1 MASSPVK
8 FFSVFLA
15 VSVIG
20 WVVFTFAA
28 RLLAWFLSRVL
39 RASVVFRVAGF
50 NCLRDVTI
58 KFSKGPLESVS
69 IGEIKLSFR
78 KSLVKLS
85 FGVLSKDPKV
95 QLLISDLEIVTRS
108 SSRSKKTSKP
118 SKPRSTGKGKWLIT
132 SSMARLLSVSV
143 ADLMIKVPDGAVD
156 IKELKVDTFK
166 IAGPNHI
173 LGVKLHILPLNVHL
187 GDFGLITDPVGSGN
201 QLDTFQSDQASLSS
215 SEKFLAPF
223 VCEDLL
229 VICEFG
235 HEKERGVK
243 IVNLELKCGDVTAN
257 IDERFFY
264 KKHAKPENNGFS
276 ENAGDAIAGTSSTKQ
291 SSKSKSILPALKKQ
305 MLAFPDKV
313 SFSLPKL
320 DVKFTHLGEGLSVD
334 NNVMGI
340 HFTSTKSLPQD
351 DLEEATP
358 HFDVQI
364 VLSEIHL
371 VREGSSS
378 LLEVLKVAV
387 VASLDVSLDPL
398 LPIRAEIDAKLGGTQ
413 CNLMLSRL
421 MPWMR
426 LHSSRTKGM
435 KLSKANSHQEISHTK
450 EIKPIMWTCTVSAP
464 EMTLMLYSPSG
475 LVLYHACC
483 QSSHVFANNIASK
496 GIQIHTELGE
506 MLVHMEDGY
515 REFLKENI
523 FGVDTYSGSLMHI
536 ARVSLDWGY
545 REIEVQDMAET
556 CRLAL
561 VFSIDI
567 SGIGVKFGFKHL
579 ESLLLNLMSF
589 RDLFK
594 NLSSS
599 REKDREKDLEE
610 RRKKKRKGIEIL
622 KLSLQKFSITYSG
635 DINILN
641 MPIADP
647 KRVNY
652 GTQGGQ
658 VIVDVS
664 ADGTQ
669 RTASITSEPPGIGR
683 NLRFTSSLVISHLA
697 VCVDKE
703 KKSTQAE
710 LERVKAMYEEDH
722 SSGVKVTL
730 LDMQN
735 AKIVRRSGGL
745 TDVAVCSLFSATD
758 INIRWEPDAHLALFE
773 TFIRFKWFLHH
784 NKIQSSEKLMTET
797 GSIKENEHVNI
808 AAGSV
813 KPQKSDKR
821 GSIFAVDVEVLRIS
835 AELADGVEANM
846 HVQSIFTENA
856 KIGVLS
862 EGLSVSLNGARV
874 LNSTRIQ
881 VSCIPF
887 STANSLSAKVEP
899 SPKRDWVVQG
909 LDVHICMPF
918 RLPLRAIEDAIEDMI
933 RALKLVS
940 AAKRSI
946 LFPDG
951 KENSKKVKPGAS
963 SFGSVK
969 FVLRKLTAEIEEE
982 PIQGW
987 LDEHYYLMRNKTC
1000 ESGVRLKFL
1009 DDAISGSVDSNNC
1022 SSEGKFIYDGI
1033 EVDVHD
1039 TAALQRLREEI
1050 HKKAFRSYYVAC
1062 QKKVFAEGSGACAEG
1077 FQAGFKPSSRRA
1089 SLLSLSASELD
1100 ITLTRING
1108 GATEMV
1114 EFIKGVDPVC
1124 QEEDIPFSRLY
1135 GSDIALLAGSLVIQ
1149 VRDYTSPL
1157 FSATSG
1163 KCQGRVVLAQQATCF
1178 QPQIY
1183 QDVYIGRWHKVKM
1196 LRSASGT
1203 TPAIKMYS
1211 NLPVYFQR
1219 GEISFGVGYEPT
1231 FADISYAFQVAL
1243 RRVNLSSRDKNSG
1256 AANQPPKKERSL
1268 PWWDDI
1274 RYYIHGKIVLYF
1286 NETKWKI
1293 LATTNPYEKV
1303 DKLQIVS
1310 EYMEIQQTD
1319 GHVDISAKEFGMY
1332 ISSLESMM
1340 KNCSLKVPS
1349 GVRRPF
1355 IYAPLFSLNVIID
1368 WQCESGSPLNHY
1380 LHALPIEGEPRKKVY
1395 DPFRSTYLSLR
1406 WNFSLRPL
1414 QVQSDNGTSSP
1425 CYANNSMLCGSAF
1438 GSCSKIADVDF
1449 PTMNLGAHDLAWV
1462 FKWWSLNYSPPHK
1475 LRSFSRWPRYKI
1487 PRAARSGNLS
1497 MDKVLVEFFFRV
1509 DATPC
1514 CIRHATLTEDDP
1526 ASGLTFK
1533 MSSLKYELCYSRG
1546 KQKYTFDCK
1555 REPLDLVYRGLDL
1568 YRPEVYL
1575 VRDVN
1580 LSSVENVSKLKTT
1593 TQPSQGKDKCT
1604 MGSFQE
1610 KHEDGFLLSSD
1621 YFTIRRQAPKAD
1633 PARLMEWQDAGR
1645 NLEITY
1651 VRSEFEN
1658 GSESDHSL
1666 SEHSD
1671 DDDGFNVVLADN
1683 CQRVFV
1689 YGLRLLWTIEN
1700 RDAVWSW
1707 VGGIS
1712 KAFEPPKPSP
1722 SRQYAQRKV
1731 IEERQN
1737 ADSSRLAQDATSS
1750 THVGSPSVQH
1760 AEALG
1765 STSPLHSKP
1774 NRSSDIAVKYGMF
1787 DDLDKGGN
1795 LHFMVNVVKPQF
1807 NLHSEDANGRFL
1819 LAAAS
1824 GRVMARSFHSV
1835 VHVGKE
1841 MLEQALGTSSLHI
1854 PEPQPEMTWKK
1865 ADLSVILKDVQAHV
1879 APTDVDPGAGLQW
1892 LPRILGSSEKLKRTG
1907 ALLERVFMPCQ
1918 MYFRYTRHKGGTADL
1933 KVKPLKELRFNSPNI
1948 TATMTSRQFQ
1958 VMLDVLSNLLFARL
1972 PKPRK
1977 NSLQYPS
1984 DDEDVEEEADEVVPD
1999 GVEEV
2004 ELAKINLEQRER
2016 ERKLLLDDIRSL
2028 AGTGDSHTDHLS
2040 AEKDNSFWMINS
2052 GKASLVEGLK
2062 RDLLNLQ
2069 KSRKFAS
2076 SALRKALQKAAQ
2088 LRLMEKE
2095 KNKTPSCA
2103 MRISMKISK
2112 VVWSM
2117 LADGNTFAEAEI
2129 SDMVYD
2135 FDRDY
2140 KDIGVARF
2148 TTKYFVVRNCM
2159 ASAKCDTL
2167 LSAWNAPPEK
2177 GVMLRVDAKQGA
2189 PKDGNSPL
2197 ELFQVE
2203 IYPLK
2208 IYLPETMYR
2217 MMWDYFFPE
2226 EDDSQRRQDIW
2237 RVSTSTG
2244 SRRTR
2249 RVSSGVDAV
2258 ASTSYSVRE
2267 HELPGRSGT
2276 SVNVSSWQGSHGD
2289 NPQVS
2294 KLQSLKANMVCGSH
2308 PELGR
2313 TSSFGKAWEES
2324 ATENTTNND
2333 VVSLLNSS
2341 NISSKSDGYSM
2352 AENTVAATEMFRSK
2366 TKDSKSIKSG
2376 RLSHEE
2382 KKTGKS
2388 HDEKRPRARKLM
2400 EFHNIKISQVELL
2413 VTYEGS
2419 RLAINDLRLLMDTF
2433 HRVEFTGT
2441 WRRLFSRVKKHIIWG
2456 VLKSVT
2462 GMQGKK
2468 FKAQNQRE
2476 TLDGTVPENDLNFS
2490 DSDGSHHGKPDQFP
2504 VSWLKR
2510 PGDGAGDGF
2519 VTSIRGLFNSQR
2531 RRAKAFVVRAMRG
2544 DGDNEYHDEGSESDG
2559 EYPFA
2564 RQLTITKAKKLL
2576 RRKFRPRGQKII
2588 GPAMQDS
2595 LPSSPRETTP
2605 YQSDSSES
2613 SYEDFHE

>member
-28 RLLAWFLSRVL
+28 RMLAWFLSRVL
-39 RASVVFRVAGF
+39 RASVAFRVAGF

-58 KFSKGPLESVS
+58 KFNKGSLESVS
-69 IGEIKLSFR
+69 VGEIKLSFR

-95 QLLISDLEIVTRS
+95 QLLISDLEIITRS
-108 SSRSKKTSKP
+108 SSQSKKTSKS
-118 SKPRSTGKGKWLIT
+118 SKPRSTGKGKWLVT

-143 ADLMIKVPDGAVD
+143 ADLMIKLPDGAVD

-166 IAGPNHI
+166 IAGPSHI
-173 LGVKLHILPLNVHL
+173 LGVKLHVLPLNVHL
-187 GDFGLITDPVGSGN
+187 GDFGLIADAMGSCN
-201 QLDTFQSDQASLSS
+201 QLDAFQSDQASVSS
-215 SEKFLAPF
+215 TEKISAPF

-229 VICEFG
+229 VTCEFG

-257 IDERFFY
+257 IDERLFY
-264 KKHAKPENNGFS
+264 KKDAKPENNGVS
-276 ENAGDAIAGTSSTKQ
+276 ENAGDAIGGLSSTEQ

-305 MLAFPDKV
+305 MLVFPDKV
-313 SFSLPKL
+313 SFSVPKL

-340 HFTSTKSLPQD
+340 HFISTKSLPHD

-358 HFDVQI
+358 HIDVQI
-364 VLSEIHL
+364 DLSEIHL

-387 VASLDVSLDPL
+387 VASLDIPVDPL

-426 LHSSRTKGM
+426 LHSLKTKGM
-435 KLSKANSHQEISHTK
+435 KLSKANSHQKISQTK
-450 EIKPIMWTCTVSAP
+450 ENKPILWTCTVSAP
-464 EMTLMLYSPSG
+464 EMTVMLYSPSG
-475 LVLYHACC
+475 SVLYHACC

-523 FGVDTYSGSLMHI
+523 FGVDTYSGSLIHI

-545 REIEVQDMAET
+545 REVEIQDMAET
-556 CRLAL
+556 SRLAL
-561 VFSIDI
+561 VFSVDI

-579 ESLLLNLMSF
+579 ESLVLNLMSF
-589 RDLFK
+589 RTIFK

-599 REKDREKDLEE
+599 GEKAKEKNLEDRG
-610 RRKKKRKGIEIL
+610 KKKTKGIEIL

-635 DINILN
+635 DINTLN

-652 GTQGGQ
+652 GTQGGR

-669 RTASITSEPPGIGR
+669 RRASITSEPPGVGR
-683 NLRFTSSLVISHLA
+683 NLRFAASLVISHLS
-697 VCVDKE
+697 VCIDKE

-710 LERVKAMYEEDH
+710 LERVKAIYEEDH

-745 TDVAVCSLFSATD
+745 KEVDVCSLFSATD

-773 TFIRFKWFLHH
+773 TFIRFKCFLHH
-784 NKIQSSEKLMTET
+784 NKIQSSEKLINTET
-797 GSIKENEHVNI
+797 GSIK
-808 AAGSV
+808 
-813 KPQKSDKR
+813 QKSDKR
-821 GSIFAVDVEVLRIS
+821 GSIFAVDVEMLRIS
-835 AELADGVEANM
+835 AELADGVEASM

-862 EGLSVSLNGARV
+862 EGLSLRLNGARV
-874 LNSTRIQ
+874 LKSTRVQI
-881 VSCIPF
+881 SCIPF
-887 STANSLSAKVEP
+887 GTANPLSAKVEP

-909 LDVHICMPF
+909 LDVHICMPY
-918 RLPLRAIEDAIEDMI
+918 RLPLRAIDDAVEDMI
-933 RALKLVS
+933 RALKLVF
-940 AAKRSI
+940 AAKKSI

-951 KENSKKVKPGAS
+951 KENSKKVKSGAS

-982 PIQGW
+982 PMQGW

-1000 ESGVRLKFL
+1000 ESSVRLKFL
-1009 DDAISGSVDSNNC
+1009 DEAIAGSIDSNHC
-1022 SSEGKFIYDGI
+1022 SPEGKFLYDGI

-1039 TAALQRLREEI
+1039 TAALQSLREEI
-1050 HKKAFRSYYVAC
+1050 HKKAFQSYYVAC

-1077 FQAGFKPSSRRA
+1077 FQAGFRQSSRRA

-1100 ITLTRING
+1100 ITLTSISG
-1108 GATEMV
+1108 GEIEMV
-1114 EFIKGVDPVC
+1114 EFIKGLDPVC
-1124 QEEDIPFSRLY
+1124 QEKDIPFSRLY
-1135 GSDIALLAGSLVIQ
+1135 GSDIALLTGSLVIQ

-1178 QPQIY
+1178 QPQIH
-1183 QDVYIGRWHKVKM
+1183 QDVYIGRWHKVTM

-1211 NLPVYFQR
+1211 SLPVYFQR
-1219 GEISFGVGYEPT
+1219 GDISFGVGYEPS

-1268 PWWDDI
+1268 PWWDDM
-1274 RYYIHGKIVLYF
+1274 RYYIHGKIVFYF

-1303 DKLQIVS
+1303 DILQIVS

-1319 GHVDISAKEFGMY
+1319 GHVDISAKEFRMY

-1349 GVRRPF
+1349 GTPRPF

-1368 WQCESGSPLNHY
+1368 WQCESGCPLNHY
-1380 LHALPIEGEPRKKVY
+1380 LHALPIEGQPRKKVY

-1406 WNFSLRPL
+1406 WNFSLRPM
-1414 QVQSDNGTSSP
+1414 QVQSDYGSSSS
-1425 CYANNSMLCGSAF
+1425 CYANSSMLCGTAF
-1438 GSCSKIADVDF
+1438 SSSRMADVDF

-1568 YRPEVYL
+1568 YSPEVYL
-1575 VRDVN
+1575 LRDVN
-1580 LSSVENVSKLKTT
+1580 LSSAENVSKLKTT
-1593 TQPSQGKDKCT
+1593 TQQSHGKDANDKCS

-1610 KHEDGFLLSSD
+1610 KNEDGFLLSSD

-1633 PARLMEWQDAGR
+1633 AARLMEWQDAGR

-1707 VGGIS
+1707 VGGFS

-1722 SRQYAQRKV
+1722 SRQYAQRKM

-1737 ADSSRLAQDATSS
+1737 MDGSRLAQDSTSS
-1750 THVGSPSVQH
+1750 THVGSPSVPH

-1765 STSPLHSKP
+1765 STSPLHGKA

-1787 DDLDKGGN
+1787 DELDKGGS

-1807 NLHSEDANGRFL
+1807 NLHSEEANGRFL

-1854 PEPQPEMTWKK
+1854 PEQQPEMTWKK

-2016 ERKLLLDDIRSL
+2016 ERKLLLDDIRFL

-2159 ASAKCDTL
+2159 TNAKCDTL

-2249 RVSSGVDAV
+2249 RLSSGADAV
-2258 ASTSYSVRE
+2258 ASTSYSIRE
-2267 HELPGRSGT
+2267 HELAGRSGT
-2276 SVNVSSWQGSHGD
+2276 TVSTSINVSSWQGLHGD
-2289 NPQVS
+2289 NSQVS
-2294 KLQSLKANMVCGSH
+2294 KLQSLKANMVCGSQ
-2308 PELGR
+2308 PELRR
-2313 TSSFGKAWEES
+2313 TSSFEKSWEES
-2324 ATENTTNND
+2324 AAENSTNND

-2341 NISSKSDGYSM
+2341 NISSKGDNYSM
-2352 AENTVAATEMFRSK
+2352 SENPVAATEMFRSK

-2382 KKTGKS
+2382 KKIGKS
-2388 HDEKRPRARKLM
+2388 HDEKRTRARRLM

-2476 TLDGTVPENDLNFS
+2476 TLDGTIPENDLNFS
-2490 DSDGSHHGKPDQFP
+2490 DSDGSNHGKPDQLTA
-2504 VSWLKR
+2504 SWLKR

-2576 RRKFRPRGQKII
+2576 RRKFRTRGQKNI
-2588 GPAMQDS
+2588 GPALQDS

-2613 SYEDFHE
+2613 SYEDFHES